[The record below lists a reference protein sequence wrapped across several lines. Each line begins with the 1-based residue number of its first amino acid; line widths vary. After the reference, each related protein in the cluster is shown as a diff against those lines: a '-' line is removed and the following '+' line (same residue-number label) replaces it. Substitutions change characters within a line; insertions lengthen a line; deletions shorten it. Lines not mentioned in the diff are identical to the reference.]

1 MSKMIVDKEFVLA
14 RDAGDFV
21 RYSKGEVDMPEADAT
36 HWYTLIFAKPVSE
49 PVAEVEVVV
58 EKKAAKGK

>member
-21 RYSKGEVDMPEADAT
+21 RYSKGEVDMPEADAK
-36 HWYTLIFAKPVSE
+36 HWYTQLFAKPISE
-49 PVAEVEVVV
+49 PVAAT
-58 EKKAAKGK
+58 KAAKGK